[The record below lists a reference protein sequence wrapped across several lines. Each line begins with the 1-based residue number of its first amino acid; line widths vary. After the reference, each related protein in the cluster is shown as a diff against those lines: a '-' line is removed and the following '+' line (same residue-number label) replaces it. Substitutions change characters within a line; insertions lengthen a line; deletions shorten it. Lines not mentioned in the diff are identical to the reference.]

1 MVQLQCFWIR
11 LLISIMDCLRTGE
24 QLYKMK
30 ITTAVPTDSMFCILT
45 IKAFLVLLGV
55 SSKRKGWAELLA
67 ERCWSVTQY
76 LQWMLLTTNTHTSQ
90 TVFSHHYSFC
100 CLNCSLPS
108 LDSVP
113 LPFHLISALKSHCR
127 LLSFSLL
134 DFFSSPFP
142 WRGSVSLVGRVTAVF
157 SDVCPCLE
165 KLGALWGMEASWFL
179 LNGRVGKV
187 LECWKVAEKPISELG
202 DLGELG

>member
-100 CLNCSLPS
+100 WLNCSLPS

-113 LPFHLISALKSHCR
+113 LPFHLISALK
-127 LLSFSLL
+127 LLFPIVVSYLLPCWTSSLA
-134 DFFSSPFP
+134 PFP
-142 WRGSVSLVGRVTAVF
+142 EEGQSPW
-157 SDVCPCLE
+157 LE
-165 KLGALWGMEASWFL
+165 G
-179 LNGRVGKV
+179 
-187 LECWKVAEKPISELG
+187 
-202 DLGELG
+202 